1 MLKLPGVSKF
11 SNGWQYHPKRKYQT
25 KKRSFTIKHK
35 KALLN
40 LRHFFRELV
49 WMANLSIENH
59 HWHLHESK
67 SYVLV
72 PGKSEWARTWNKRK
86 LKKLSPSTSGHG
98 TISSIYYPSSLLIN
112 VTSPHIDWTRWPS
125 VRFIFINLDPLPN
138 SGLTR
143 NTLKFFIFTLVY
155 CLHLWKYSSLG
166 VFFLSQIAL
175 REMKKSELLPGPVSA
190 CW

>member
-1 MLKLPGVSKF
+1 MSTYWFHVKGEPKMLKLPGVSKF

-72 PGKSEWARTWNKRK
+72 PGKSEWARTWKKRK

-112 VTSPHIDWTRWPS
+112 VTSPHTLTGLGD
-125 VRFIFINLDPLPN
+125 LL
-138 SGLTR
+138 SGLSSSILTHCQTQAWLG
-143 NTLKFFIFTLVY
+143 TL
-155 CLHLWKYSSLG
+155 WNSSY
-166 VFFLSQIAL
+166 
-175 REMKKSELLPGPVSA
+175 LL
-190 CW
+190 